1 MSSLPVKEAVWAI
14 LDDEWETTR
23 VLDLDNTAP
32 SADAEMTPWV
42 APQFM
47 GTTEEQIGL
56 GDSTSRYWRERGF
69 VHLLVAV
76 PSRSG
81 WRTCDTLAR
90 SLGLLFR
97 ARQTSAELVFG
108 AVSPP
113 QTYTEDEAI
122 LGNWSIKAF
131 LVDYIYTYQDPTEEV
146 A

>member
-1 MSSLPVKEAVWAI
+1 MSSLPVKEAVWTI
-14 LDDEWETTR
+14 LGAEWDTTR

-32 SADAEMTPWV
+32 SADSEFTPWV

-47 GTTEEQIGL
+47 GAPEDQIGL
-56 GDSTSRYWRERGF
+56 GDSTSRYWREQGSIHF
-69 VHLLVAV
+69 LVAV

-90 SLGLLFR
+90 NLGKLFR
-97 ARQTSAELVFG
+97 ARQPSVELTFG

-122 LGNWSIKAF
+122 LGNWSVKAF
-131 LVDYIYTYQDPTEEV
+131 LVDYIYTYQDPT
-146 A
+146 